1 MKVLLL
7 HPEDRLLRRYAA
19 GSWDLVVDF
28 ARAPAATY
36 DGWSRQAGCRV
47 ISLFDFGLEVGDLY
61 RIRNLLELG
70 MGRLVDRMGID
81 WWDILSLEIV
91 PQLQQLMLV
100 HRLANELPANC
111 ELYASRPFALA
122 TALQRLCGGRLS
134 SLKNSTGSA
143 LRGLRHYSEAFS
155 KLNAAQVVQV
165 LQDKF
170 DPRHTLRRRFAS
182 REHGSRNPV
191 VLLPSAYLGVSRT
204 AVSYATLLPGTQF
217 LLANARNSGELKSL
231 PRNVRMVSLD
241 SYFAAADEFQTAEL
255 LAHWNALRE
264 RLVCEAGEFDSACAG
279 GVLGRMP
286 ALLRWGIA
294 VRTAW
299 GRVFESE
306 NIVGCLCADDS
317 NPYSRI
323 PLILAKRNRVPALAC
338 HHGAL
343 DAWMAVKTQHA
354 DFYLAKGEME
364 RDYLVH
370 TCRVAPQQIVV
381 GAPAASNAAS
391 IESRNSRPDR
401 PWLVFFTEAYHTA
414 GWRADEVYR
423 ELLPGLS
430 ALAREGG
437 LELVFKLHPFESIE
451 AHRRLLRRLLPK
463 SEAAKIHV
471 IAGVPS
477 AELWSKMRFALTG
490 QSTVAVDCTHR
501 GIPVFLC
508 AWLRDTSTGYVQQYT
523 RFGIGLVL
531 HSVDQI
537 ASIPRL
543 LESYS
548 AVRPAKNK
556 LRQPMEPEM
565 LRELLCGTSI
575 LRVAA
580 QG

>member
-7 HPEDRLLRRYAA
+7 HPEDRLLPRHAP
-19 GSWDLVVDF
+19 GKWDLVVDF
-28 ARAPAATY
+28 ARAPASTY
-36 DGWSRQAGCRV
+36 DDWSRQTGCRV
-47 ISLFDFGLEVGDLY
+47 ISLYDFGLEVEDLY
-61 RIRNLLELG
+61 RTRNLLQLG
-70 MGRLVDRMGID
+70 MGQLIDRMGID

-100 HRLANELPANC
+100 HRLARELPANC

-122 TALQRLCGGRLS
+122 TALQRLCGGRLN
-134 SLKNSTGSA
+134 SLESASGSA
-143 LRGLRHYSEAFS
+143 LRSVRHYSEAFS

-182 REHGSRNPV
+182 REPGSRNPV

-204 AVSYATLLPGTQF
+204 AVSYASLLPDIRF
-217 LLANARNSGELKSL
+217 LLACARSSGELKPL

-241 SYFAAADEFQTAEL
+241 SYFASADEAHTAEL
-255 LAHWNALRE
+255 LAHWNGLRE
-264 RLVCEAGEFDSACAG
+264 RLIREAAEFDSAYAV
-279 GVLGRMP
+279 GVLGRIP
-286 ALLRWGIA
+286 PLLRWGMA
-294 VRTAW
+294 LRTAW

-323 PLILAKRNRVPALAC
+323 PLILAKKNRVPALAC

-364 RDYLVH
+364 RDYLVR

-381 GAPAASNAAS
+381 GAPAAATAAY
-391 IESRNSRPDR
+391 IETRNSGPARS
-401 PWLVFFTEAYHTA
+401 WLVFFTEAYHTA

-423 ELLPGLS
+423 ELLPRLS
-430 ALAREGG
+430 ALARDEG

-463 SEAAKIHV
+463 SEAAKIQV
-471 IAGVPS
+471 IAGAPS

-490 QSTVAVDCTHR
+490 QSTVAVDCTNR

-531 HSVDQI
+531 QSVDQI
-537 ASIPRL
+537 AGIPRL
-543 LESYS
+543 LESPS
-548 AVRPAKNK
+548 AVRRAKNN
-556 LRQPMEPEM
+556 LRQPMEPEV
-565 LRELLCGTSI
+565 LRELLCGISI
-575 LRVAA
+575 LPVAA